1 MRRKS
6 EPASLLA
13 VDPEGLGALVEEHLE
28 WMRSRNYSEAT
39 LVNRAA
45 YLRRFL
51 VWCQDRGLTRPAE
64 VTKPILER
72 YQRSLY
78 LNRRHDGRPTSFR
91 SQVTH
96 FTAVRTF
103 FRFLARSN
111 RLPSNPAADI
121 ELPKVEHR
129 LPRAVL
135 TAAEAERVLAQADVR
150 DPLGLRDRA
159 ILETLYST
167 GIRRMEL
174 AHLLVF
180 DVDHERGT
188 LMVRQG
194 KGKKDR
200 LIPIGERALAW
211 IAKYLADVRP
221 SLAVAPDPQ
230 HLFLG
235 SWGEPLTLQWLTDR
249 VRDYI
254 SRANLGKTG
263 SCHLFRHT
271 MATLMLEGGAD
282 IRHVQ
287 EMLGHADIKTTQ
299 VYTQVSIQK
308 LKAIHSATH
317 PAAKLERHEH
327 DPEADSA
334 SAEVT
339 R

>member
-1 MRRKS
+1 MSRRKES
-6 EPASLLA
+6 SPLA
-13 VDPEGLGALVEEHLE
+13 LDPEGLSALSAEYLE
-28 WMRSRNYSEAT
+28 WMRARNYSEAT
-39 LVNRAA
+39 LLNRGA
-45 YLRRFL
+45 YLRRFSA
-51 VWCQDRGLTRPAE
+51 WCADRGLTRPAE
-64 VTKPILER
+64 IILER
-72 YQRSLY
+72 YQRALY
-78 LNRRHDGRPTSFR
+78 HHRRHDGRPISFR

-96 FTAVRTF
+96 FTAVRVF
-103 FRFLARSN
+103 FRYLARSN
-111 RLPSNPAADI
+111 VIVSNPAADI
-121 ELPKVEHR
+121 ELPKVESR

-135 TAAEAERVLAQADVR
+135 TAAEVEQVMAQPDVN
-150 DPLGLRDRA
+150 DPVGLRDRA

-180 DVDHERGT
+180 DVDPERGT

-211 IAKYLADVRP
+211 IAKYLDEVRP
-221 SLAVAPDPQ
+221 QLLVAPDHH

-235 SWGEPLTLQWLTDR
+235 AWGEPLTVSWVSDR
-249 VRDYI
+249 VRDYVR
-254 SRANLGKTG
+254 RADLGKSG

-299 VYTQVSIQK
+299 VYTQVSIRK
-308 LKAIHSATH
+308 LKAVYDATH
-317 PAAKLERHEH
+317 PGAKLERREH
-327 DPEADSA
+327 DVDALQEKQG
-334 SAEVT
+334 
-339 R
+339 

>member
-1 MRRKS
+1 MSRRQGS
-6 EPASLLA
+6 PPLA
-13 VDPEGLGALVEEHLE
+13 VDPEGLSALAEEHLE
-28 WMRSRNYSEAT
+28 WMRARNYSAAT
-39 LVNRAA
+39 LSNRGA
-45 YLRRFL
+45 YLRRFIA
-51 VWCQDRGLTRPAE
+51 WCADRGLARPSE
-64 VTKPILER
+64 ITKPILER

-78 LNRRHDGRPTSFR
+78 HYRRRDGRPISFR
-91 SQVTH
+91 SQVIH
-96 FTAVRTF
+96 FTAVRVF
-103 FRFLARSN
+103 FRYLARAN
-111 RLPSNPAADI
+111 VIVSNPAADI
-121 ELPKVEHR
+121 ELPKVERR

-135 TAAEAERVLAQADVR
+135 TASEAEQVLALPDVK
-150 DPLGLRDRA
+150 DPVGLRDRA
-159 ILETLYST
+159 ILETFYST

-211 IAKYLADVRP
+211 IAKYLDEVRP
-221 SLAVAPDPQ
+221 LFLVEPDHH

-235 SWGEPLTLQWLTDR
+235 AWGEPLSVSWVTDR
-249 VRDYI
+249 VRDYVQK
-254 SRANLGKTG
+254 ANLGKSG

-308 LKAIHSATH
+308 LKAVHDATH
-317 PAAKLERHEH
+317 PGAKLERKEHEE
-327 DPEADSA
+327 DALQDEQG
-334 SAEVT
+334 
-339 R
+339 

>member
-1 MRRKS
+1 MQRKV
-6 EPASLLA
+6 A
-13 VDPEGLGALVEEHLE
+13 VSPLILDPEGLAVQIEEHVA
-28 WMRSRNYSEAT
+28 WMRARNYSDAT
-39 LVNRAA
+39 LTNRAA

-51 VWCQDRGLTRPAE
+51 AWCGDRGLTRPAE

-72 YQRSLY
+72 YQRHLY
-78 LNRRHDGRPTSFR
+78 HHRRPDGRPISFR

-96 FTAVRTF
+96 FTAIRIF
-103 FRFLARSN
+103 FRYLARAN
-111 RLPSNPAADI
+111 VIVSNPAADI
-121 ELPKVEHR
+121 ELPKVERR

-135 TAAEAERVLAQADVR
+135 TANEAEQVLAQPDVS
-150 DPLGLRDRA
+150 DLVGLRDRA

-174 AHLLVF
+174 VHLSVF

-211 IAKYLADVRP
+211 IAKYLAEVRP
-221 SLAVAPDPQ
+221 QLAVEPDSH

-235 SWGEPLTLQWLTDR
+235 AWGEPLSVSWLTDR
-249 VRDYI
+249 VRDYVT
-254 SRANLGKTG
+254 RANLGKSG

-308 LKAIHSATH
+308 LKAIHDATH
-317 PAAKLERHEH
+317 PAAKLERKAGGTV
-327 DPEADSA
+327 DEADA
-334 SAEVT
+334 VE
-339 R
+339 

>member
-1 MRRKS
+1 MSRRQES
-6 EPASLLA
+6 SSIIL
-13 VDPEGLGALVEEHLE
+13 DPEGLSALTEAHLE
-28 WMRSRNYSEAT
+28 WMRSRNYSDAT

-45 YLRRFL
+45 YLRRF
-51 VWCQDRGLTRPAE
+51 VAWCADRGLARPSE
-64 VTKPILER
+64 ITKPILER

-78 LNRRHDGRPTSFR
+78 LHRRHDGRPISFR

-96 FTAVRTF
+96 FTAVRVF
-103 FRFLARSN
+103 FRYLARSN
-111 RLPSNPAADI
+111 VIVSNPAADI
-121 ELPKVEHR
+121 ELPKVERR

-135 TAAEAERVLAQADVR
+135 TAAEAEQVLSQPDVK
-150 DPLGLRDRA
+150 DPVGLRDRA
-159 ILETLYST
+159 ILETFYST

-174 AHLLVF
+174 VHLLVF
-180 DVDHERGT
+180 DIDHERGT

-211 IAKYLADVRP
+211 IAKYLDDVRP
-221 SLAVAPDPQ
+221 LFMVEPDHH

-235 SWGEPLTLQWLTDR
+235 AWGEPLTVSWVTDR
-249 VRDYI
+249 VRDYVQ
-254 SRANLGKTG
+254 RANLGKSG

-308 LKAIHSATH
+308 LKAVHDATH
-317 PAAKLERHEH
+317 PGAKLKRKEH
-327 DPEADSA
+327 AGDAFGE
-334 SAEVT
+334 EEG
-339 R
+339 